1 MTSHLGKIFVTELD
15 NELDERITE
24 NCSIRILSSS
34 AWNEVSEEDKLLQGS
49 FMLQNIS
56 NGGALPFVPM
66 RFWPSRGEIR
76 LGPPQQKTSASVT
89 LEILETTALNQLST
103 KASITAWLSVDHD
116 ADEVRTEVD
125 RLVREGYLAPVRPE
139 AGPQVPL

>member
-1 MTSHLGKIFVTELD
+1 MF
-15 NELDERITE
+15 R
-24 NCSIRILSSS
+24 
-34 AWNEVSEEDKLLQGS
+34 A
-49 FMLQNIS
+49 
-56 NGGALPFVPM
+56 GAPS
-66 RFWPSRGEIR
+66 PSRQCVSGQAA
-76 LGPPQQKTSASVT
+76 GKSDWVHPQQKTSASVT